1 MRKSREEIIDY
12 INGLSGYEGFVQ
24 FSHRPID
31 IKRDV
36 FIGSNPKVEEEE
48 GFVLEA
54 HFFNETDSVTVR
66 QINDIWMVDESHNIL
81 LDDVATYHAIGDLK
95 INMAQQ
101 WKPQEDDNCA
111 DMEVMK
117 LEKVVFAGFWID
129 EKKGEQDDNS
139 TL

>member
-12 INGLSGYEGFVQ
+12 INGLSGYEGYVQ

-31 IKRDV
+31 IERDV

-54 HFFNETDSVTVR
+54 HFFNKTDSVTVR
-66 QINDIWMVDESHNIL
+66 QINSEWRVDEHKSVPF
-81 LDDVATYHAIGDLK
+81 DDVKTYHAIDDLK
-95 INMAQQ
+95 IKMAQV
-101 WKPQEDDNCA
+101 WTAETDENCDNKS
-111 DMEVMK
+111 VMK
-117 LEKVVFAGFWID
+117 LQKVVFVGFWID